1 MWNQDGGV
9 LTAVFKDVTPGF
21 TSLVG
26 LSEAI
31 DSATLSQSAAESF
44 DRGLQTRWDKSRW
57 ELFKIKMFKG
67 FDQQMFTKKSYIQL
81 KALVII

>member
-26 LSEAI
+26 LLEAI
-31 DSATLSQSAAESF
+31 DRPTLSQTAAESF
-44 DRGLQTRWDKSRW
+44 DSGLQTRWDKSRW
-57 ELFKIKMFKG
+57 ELFNIKMLKG
-67 FDQQMFTKKSYIQL
+67 FDQQMFTKKSNSPTFN
-81 KALVII
+81 